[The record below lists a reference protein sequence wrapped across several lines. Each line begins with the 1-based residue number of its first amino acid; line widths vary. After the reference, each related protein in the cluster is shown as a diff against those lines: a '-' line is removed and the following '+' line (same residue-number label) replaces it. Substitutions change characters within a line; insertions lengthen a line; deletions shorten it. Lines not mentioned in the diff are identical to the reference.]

1 MLLLHIYAY
10 FIVFITTQRPHDP
23 VNLKQTSSFT
33 ANGTY
38 KKKERE
44 TDRKKGKKKERGNV
58 SETFYSN
65 SGVQSVSWYSEVYRG
80 VM

>member
-44 TDRKKGKKKERGNV
+44 TDKKKERGNV